1 MKNSKNRANLQM
13 FIYLVS
19 ISKNN
24 EKSKYFKKIINV
36 DNVFLLCYYFLG
48 DIKLKK
54 LDNNKIKNSL
64 LIDAKVITVD
74 ETTST
79 NSDLKILAEN
89 GAEEWTILCAE
100 KQTNGRGRMGN
111 SFYSPEGG
119 IYMSILLKPTFSPE
133 NSLFITTIAACS
145 VCNAIEKLTN
155 KNVEIKWVNDIYNK
169 DGKICGILT
178 ESTIDYE
185 TNKLKY
191 AILGIGLNVFPPENG
206 FSKELKNIAS
216 TLLNNN
222 EMSLDIYNHLISEIV
237 NQFYKLYNNFDK
249 AEHIIEYKNRSMLIN
264 KEIGYVQDGEE
275 FNAIVIDIDS
285 ECHLI
290 VSDSSGKITKLSSGE
305 VKIKQW

>member
-1 MKNSKNRANLQM
+1 MKNSYVRAYLQM

-24 EKSKYFKKIINV
+24 EKCKYFKKFINI
-36 DNVFLLCYYFLG
+36 DNNFWLCYYFLG
-48 DIKLKK
+48 DIMMKM
-54 LDNNKIKNSL
+54 LDKNKIKTGL
-64 LIDAKVITVD
+64 LIDADVIAVD

-89 GAEEWTILCAE
+89 GAAEWTILCAE

-111 SFYSPEGG
+111 TFYSPEGG
-119 IYMSILLKPTFSPE
+119 IYMRILIKPRFSPE

-155 KNVEIKWVNDIYNK
+155 KNVKIKWVNDVYNK

-178 ESTIDYE
+178 ESSIDYK
-185 TNKLKY
+185 TNKLNY
-191 AILGIGLNVFPPENG
+191 AVLGIGLNVFPPENG
-206 FSKELKNIAS
+206 FPTDVQNIAS
-216 TLLNNN
+216 
-222 EMSLDIYNHLISEIV
+222 SLFDNYEVSSSIYNQLISEIL
-237 NQFYKLYNNFDK
+237 NQFYNLYNNFDK
-249 AEHIIEYKNRSMLIN
+249 DMHINEYKNRSMLIN
-264 KEIGYVQDGEE
+264 KEISYIQDSEE
-275 FNAIVIDIDS
+275 FNARVIDIDS